1 MMVYCYICM
10 GSYFKLSCL
19 LFSFILTSFC
29 SKVSKCDTED
39 LESVVSFI
47 SSKVKQKMLNSRKVS
62 TLKITNR
69 IKPLFCFQLLHS
81 PVRLKGITSLTVFT
95 MWPNRGNNSM
105 KLMKSICIVT
115 KFLKPCPHTPSI
127 SLVVEDLYPLPR
139 LKKNNTDVKY
149 LWYGVQSHSP

>member
-1 MMVYCYICM
+1 MVYCYICM

-19 LFSFILTSFC
+19 LFSFILTSFS
-29 SKVSKCDTED
+29 SKVSKCDIGD

-47 SSKVKQKMLNSRKVS
+47 SSKVKQKMLNSHKVS
-62 TLKITNR
+62 TLKITNQIR
-69 IKPLFCFQLLHS
+69 PLFCFQLLHS

-105 KLMKSICIVT
+105 KSMKSICIVT

-139 LKKNNTDVKY
+139 LKKNNTDVKI